1 MVVIME
7 TRCDPNKLQQTF
19 KLLGFDGFLAT
30 EAYGFSGGIVTAWK
44 EDCISV
50 VLENKKFQYMHLR
63 VQLQNGS
70 TWFFTPT
77 YASPNEDNRG
87 LL

>member
-1 MVVIME
+1 
-7 TRCDPNKLQQTF
+7 
-19 KLLGFDGFLAT
+19 
-30 EAYGFSGGIVTAWK
+30 
-44 EDCISV
+44 
-50 VLENKKFQYMHLR
+50 MHLR

-87 LL
+87 LLWEDLKTISNNMNNPWLVAGDLNDIVCSKPET